1 MVFHLK
7 ILNSSDKWKMCLFI
21 TILILTVLYLQL
33 TTFYRYILLKPF
45 SPPHQAPKHS
55 TSLPVLKRTRTI
67 SLSRNFTAANKDPVS
82 QSRDSKCDPVLR
94 SILKKQRGD
103 EANSVDWELTFGRS
117 NTFAGRRS
125 LARKKLRRKKIVKHV
140 SIHNIPSISSVPS
153 VVSTTSQDSTSTR
166 KGTSERPPIH
176 SKSKDKKAVRGKSKQ
191 KDKRYYPKSQQN
203 NQDPSTQR
211 IISPIP
217 NTEESSTS
225 ILKSNKSS
233 PSVTKSNKSSPSNS
247 KSNKLIPDNPQFAAD
262 AAPLPDI
269 PRLKTKNTTKTD
281 RIRQGK
287 KSTRYKAKDIQT
299 KSETEIDGG
308 TTYRVIPISDMNRL
322 AQERSEGTTGTT
334 GTEVHAVYFKR
345 SCEVYPRNLMV
356 KISMIRQLSFLI
368 FIHPFS

>member
-1 MVFHLK
+1 M
-7 ILNSSDKWKMCLFI
+7 
-21 TILILTVLYLQL
+21 
-33 TTFYRYILLKPF
+33 
-45 SPPHQAPKHS
+45 
-55 TSLPVLKRTRTI
+55 
-67 SLSRNFTAANKDPVS
+67 
-82 QSRDSKCDPVLR
+82 
-94 SILKKQRGD
+94 
-103 EANSVDWELTFGRS
+103 
-117 NTFAGRRS
+117 
-125 LARKKLRRKKIVKHV
+125 KHV

-176 SKSKDKKAVRGKSKQ
+176 SKSKDKKAGRGKSKQ

-217 NTEESSTS
+217 STEESSAS

-233 PSVTKSNKSSPSNS
+233 PSITKSSKTSSPSNS

-269 PRLKTKNTTKTD
+269 PRVKTKNTTKTD

-287 KSTRYKAKDIQT
+287 KSARYKAKNNQT

-334 GTEVHAVYFKR
+334 GTEVYDVYFKR